1 VFAKTAN
8 PLTEITEEK
17 QAFKWTP
24 EVETAFQTLS
34 DALCVAPILVY
45 PQPGGKFIVDKRE

>member
-17 QAFKWTP
+17 QAFQWTP
-24 EVETAFQTLS
+24 EVETAFQILS
-34 DALCVAPILVY
+34 DALFIAHILVY
-45 PQPGGKFIVDKRE
+45 QQ